1 MAKSNLRTAVWR
13 CDPVKRKRGEKV
25 NFFKEESVE

>member
-1 MAKSNLRTAVWR
+1 MAKTGKVWR
-13 CDPVKRKRGEKV
+13 CDPVKRKRGEKL